1 MENRLLNN
9 QMSKKTKT
17 QIESYLVVYKNIFE
31 NLSIDGLSSLKNI
44 LSEEII
50 FIDPFNNVKG
60 QNKFIMIFF
69 EMFNKVKN
77 PKFFVSD
84 YSISV
89 CSLDKKIGY
98 MNWEFSGEFKS
109 NNKKFKIRGMSEIHF
124 DDSGKVLRHEDH
136 WDSLSQLIY
145 KLPRIGFIIK
155 WLFKLFS

>member
-1 MENRLLNN
+1 
-9 QMSKKTKT
+9 
-17 QIESYLVVYKNIFE
+17 
-31 NLSIDGLSSLKNI
+31 
-44 LSEEII
+44 
-50 FIDPFNNVKG
+50 
-60 QNKFIMIFF
+60 
-69 EMFNKVKN
+69 MFNKVKN